1 MTKAVERIETMAEAS
16 AIVVELMI
24 ASLHGKESI
33 TVKDMSL
40 AVWGELEANGYRLS
54 DTGNGI
60 EIKNPAATGL

>member
-1 MTKAVERIETMAEAS
+1 MIKTAERIETMAEAS

-24 ASLHGKESI
+24 AHLHGSESI

-40 AVWGELEANGYRLS
+40 AVWGELEANGYRLA

-60 EIKNPAATGL
+60 EIKSPQLAG